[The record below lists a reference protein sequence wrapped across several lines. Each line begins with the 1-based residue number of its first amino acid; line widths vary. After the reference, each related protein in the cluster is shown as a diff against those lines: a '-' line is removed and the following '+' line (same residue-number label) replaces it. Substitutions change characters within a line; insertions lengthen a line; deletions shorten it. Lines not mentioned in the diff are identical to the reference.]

1 MTTYHTVREIGRG
14 GFGVVDE
21 VETDKGEKFA
31 LKTLAYP
38 GNASS
43 ADKAD
48 LRARFEREVKYQ
60 GAIDHRHV
68 VPIIGKNLKDD
79 PPWFVM
85 PLAEGSLQKELRDDR
100 TLGGNPKKAIFDLL
114 AGLEEVHRLGHKHR
128 DLSPGNVLRFRDD
141 DGSTYY
147 AISDFGLMSPQAGV
161 TTTLTDTNVAGG
173 TLPYRAPECAT
184 SFKRATEQADIYSVG
199 AILHDIFGT
208 GGRIPHAELKANGA
222 IGDVIAKCTK
232 TNAKRR
238 YKNVQ
243 ELREALY
250 DVLHSEDLKFES
262 DEDSYFGKLLQDS
275 ETLSDEQWDELFAHI
290 DRQDAAGKSTRALLS
305 AIRRTHVE
313 GLLASAPELFHA
325 LGMEYAAFAAKHSFD
340 FDFCDVIA
348 TIAQLFYDDG
358 EIDLQANITLAMLEL
373 GTSHNRWFVER
384 KFVSMAAPSISDEL
398 ATRIVTEI
406 DVQNFDIKRRL
417 LHLKNS
423 ITVSDGDLHPKID
436 ELGEEE

>member
-1 MTTYHTVREIGRG
+1 MVTYNTVREIGRG
-14 GFGVVDE
+14 GFGVVEE
-21 VETDKGEKFA
+21 VKTDKGEKFA
-31 LKTLAYP
+31 TKTLAYP
-38 GNASS
+38 TNATKT
-43 ADKAD
+43 DKAD

-60 GAIDHRHV
+60 SAVDHHHV
-68 VPIIGKNLKDD
+68 VPIIAKNLKDD

-114 AGLEEVHRLGHKHR
+114 AGLEEVHRLGYKHR

-141 DGSTYY
+141 DGSIYY

-184 SFKRATEQADIYSVG
+184 SFRRATEQADIYSVG

-222 IGDVIAKCTK
+222 IGDVITKCTK
-232 TNAKRR
+232 TNPRRR

-250 DVLHSEDLKFES
+250 DVLHSDDLKFES
-262 DEDSYFGKLLQDS
+262 DEDSHFGKLLQNS
-275 ETLSDEQWDELFAHI
+275 EALTDEQWDELFAHI
-290 DRQDAAGKSTRALLS
+290 DRQEAAGKSTRSLLS

-313 GLLASAPELFHA
+313 GLLGSAPELFHA
-325 LGMEYAAFAAKHSFD
+325 LGMEYAKFASTYTFD

-358 EIDLQANITLAMLEL
+358 EIDLQASIALAMLEL

-384 KFVSMAAPSISDEL
+384 KFISMAAPSISDEL
-398 ATRIVTEI
+398 AQRIVTEI
-406 DVQNFDIKRRL
+406 EVQDFDIKRRL
-417 LHLKNS
+417 RHLKNS
-423 ITVSDGDLHPKID
+423 VTVDDDALHPKID
-436 ELGEEE
+436 ELGEE